1 VKIIDEIS
9 IIDAFKII
17 DAALANEKQRQ
28 RVQKSI
34 NTLSKRLKRLQKT
47 ELEVTKQ
54 LKVYKKKL
62 EEIEG

>member
-1 VKIIDEIS
+1 MKIIDEIS